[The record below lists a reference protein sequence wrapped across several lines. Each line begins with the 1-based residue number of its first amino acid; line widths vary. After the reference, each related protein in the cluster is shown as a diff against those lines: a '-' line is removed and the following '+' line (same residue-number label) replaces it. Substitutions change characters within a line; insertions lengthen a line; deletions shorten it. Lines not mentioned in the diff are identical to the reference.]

1 MDAFRRYDL
10 RHLHYEGQ
18 GGVLIPALQRVQ
30 VRDGYISREGMQE
43 IHRSTG
49 IPLAQIYGVATFYA
63 QFRLRPVGKHIV
75 RICHGT
81 ACHVSGATGI
91 SKSVRDVLKVD
102 DGETTP
108 DRLFT
113 VETVSCVGC
122 CSLAPVMV
130 VDQSTYGDLKPAAIR
145 RILKG
150 YAGGTA
156 GARP

>member
-1 MDAFRRYDL
+1 MDAYRRYDL
-10 RHLHYEGQ
+10 RQLHYEGQ
-18 GGVLIPALQRVQ
+18 GGVLIPALQQ
-30 VRDGYISREGMQE
+30 AQARDGYLSREGMEE
-43 IHRSTG
+43 IQRSTG
-49 IPLAQIYGVATFYA
+49 IPLAQIFGVATFYT

-91 SKSVRDVLKVD
+91 SKSVRDTLKVD

-130 VDQSTYGDLKPAAIR
+130 VDQATYGNLKPAAIR

-150 YAGGTA
+150 YAGGKT
-156 GARP
+156 GDRS

>member
-1 MDAFRRYDL
+1 MDDFRRYDL
-10 RHLHYEGQ
+10 RQLHYEGQ
-18 GGVLIPALQRVQ
+18 GGVLIPALQQAQARE
-30 VRDGYISREGMQE
+30 GYISRESMEE

-91 SKSVRDVLKVD
+91 SKSVRDTLDVE
-102 DGETTP
+102 DGETTA

-130 VDQSTYGDLKPAAIR
+130 VDQATYGNLKPAAIR

-150 YAGGTA
+150 YAGGPA
-156 GARP
+156 GGGS

>member
-1 MDAFRRYDL
+1 LDAFRRYDL

-18 GGVLIPALQRVQ
+18 GGVLIPALQQ
-30 VRDGYISREGMQE
+30 AQARDGYISSKGIRE

-63 QFRLRPVGKHIV
+63 QFRLRPVGKHMV

-91 SKSVRDVLKVD
+91 SKSVRDLLKVE

-130 VDQSTYGDLKPAAIR
+130 VDQSTYGNLKSTAVR

-150 YAGGTA
+150 YADGPGGD
-156 GARP
+156 RP